1 MQKIRQHFFVRT
13 VMSCLFVLAATVTSL
28 ALPLSAQD
36 LQKVVRKIDIPAG
49 PLSTALKQLETSAAV
64 RLAYDEAALK
74 RVSVKAHSYNGRT
87 VEAILS
93 ELLSASG
100 LKFEERHNTI
110 LIYEAPKQPAV
121 AIPGGALADK
131 ITITGVVNEKN
142 GPVPGASVMVKG
154 TSTGTVTTVDG
165 RFKLTAD
172 DAAGL
177 TLVVSMLGYG
187 TQEIVVGSRRDITVL
202 LESSTVNLNQLVVIG
217 YGTQSKA
224 KVTGAVAEVPL
235 DKLTSRSLGSLN
247 EALQGK
253 APGVVV
259 QNEGGDP
266 MSGPRVS
273 VRGMGGINGE
283 NVLVVVDGAIYYG
296 PINPND
302 VESVTFLKDASS
314 SIYGARAAGGV
325 MLVTTK
331 KGKQGKAQVDVD
343 VKQGWQSPIKKLEPL
358 NAKEFADVMNQA
370 YDAAGKP
377 RQDAFDPAKYPDG
390 QITRTDWM
398 DEIFRTAKIQDYN
411 ASVKGGTDMGRYYL
425 SFGYRKGE
433 GILLNTYN
441 ERYTVRMNTDYQLK
455 PWLKIGENMTM
466 SVTDGNGAN
475 TTSAYTGAI
484 ISAIF
489 YPPHIRPYTADGG
502 FSGLP
507 AQYAGAY
514 GDVINPVAYLQR
526 IDSKSPETKIFFN
539 PYADINLT
547 KGLVFRSSFSITKSF
562 RDAKTFNAKVLE
574 IGKIFNYNEL
584 NEDMNNF
591 TEMLAEQT
599 LTYTTKFNGGHN
611 LTAMGGFSFQKHRG
625 TWLGVNAQGFYNE
638 MPSYRYFDNSTV
650 FFRPRS
656 GLDKNAMSSWY
667 GRVNYDYRNKY
678 LLQLIGRYDGTSMLP
693 KHNRWEP
700 YYGITGGWVLTEEEF
715 LKNSSWLNFLKLRLS
730 HGIQGNLG
738 SLVATGVDA
747 PMSSGQIW
755 IGKDPQQ
762 VPTYQETALP
772 NKDLKWAS
780 TEINNIGLDFN
791 LFDNRLSVNADYFEK
806 TTHNMLVHVSVP
818 GMLGVPDGMWKNAGK
833 ALDKGLELGLNWQGK
848 QTGDFRY
855 DVGATFTKITNKL
868 VSLADGQKVINRND
882 INIRS
887 TITPIRQ
894 EVGLPLY
901 SFYVVRTDGMFQSQ
915 AEVDAYK
922 DKDGN
927 KIQPFAK
934 PGDLKFID
942 QNGDGKITN
951 DDRVVAGSA
960 FPKFT
965 YGFTFNASYKNFD
978 FNMLLQ
984 GVQGNKL
991 FNALKFTALNAGNGQ
1006 NYNMLK
1012 DILNAW
1018 TPQNTGSNI
1027 PRINSS
1033 DPNGNFGT
1041 TSDWYVEDG
1050 SYMRVKNL
1058 TLGYTVPETLLRRAG
1073 LGKVRLYV
1081 TGNNLLTF
1089 TKYKG
1094 FDPEVGLDE
1103 FGIDK
1108 GRYPQAKNV
1117 TVGLNVNF

>member
-1 MQKIRQHFFVRT
+1 MACMI
-13 VMSCLFVLAATVTSL
+13 VLATTVTTV

-36 LQKVVRKIDIPAG
+36 LQKVVRKVDIPAG
-49 PLSTALKQLETSAAV
+49 PLSSALKQLENSAAV
-64 RLAYDEAALK
+64 RLAYDEAALR
-74 RVSVKAHSYNGRT
+74 RVNVKAVSYSSRT

-93 ELLSASG
+93 ELLASSG
-100 LKFEERHNTI
+100 LRFEERHNTI
-110 LIYEAPKQPAV
+110 LIYEAPKQNAV
-121 AIPGGALADK
+121 LLTGGATAEK
-131 ITITGVVNEKN
+131 ITLTGIVTEKN
-142 GPVPGASVMVKG
+142 GPVPGASVMIKG
-154 TSTGTVTTVDG
+154 TATGTITSIDG
-165 RFKLTAD
+165 RFRLTAD
-172 DAAGL
+172 ETPNM
-177 TLVVSMLGYG
+177 TLVVSILGYA
-187 TQEIVVGSRRDITVL
+187 TQEVPVGARRDFSIS

-224 KVTGAVAEVPL
+224 KVTGAVSEVQL
-235 DKLTSRSLGSLN
+235 DKLTSRSLANFN

-253 APGVVV
+253 APGVIV

-266 MSGPRVS
+266 TANPRVNI
-273 VRGMGGINGE
+273 RGMGGINGE
-283 NVLVVVDGAIYYG
+283 NVLYVVDGAIYAGG

-302 VESVTFLKDASS
+302 VESISVLKDAAA

-325 MLVTTK
+325 ILVTTK
-331 KGKQGKAQVDVD
+331 KGKLGKATVELDI
-343 VKQGWQSPIKKLEPL
+343 KQGWQSAIKKLEPL
-358 NAKEFADVMNQA
+358 NAKEFADVTNQA

-390 QITRTDWM
+390 QITRTNWM
-398 DEIFRTAKIQDYN
+398 DEIFRTGKLQDYN
-411 ASVKGGTDMGRYYL
+411 ANIKGGSDNGRYYF

-433 GILLNTYN
+433 GILLNTYS
-441 ERYTVRMNTDYQLK
+441 ERYSIRMNTDYQLK
-455 PWLKIGENMTM
+455 PWLKVGENMALTM
-466 SVTDGNGAN
+466 TDGNGAN

-489 YPPHIRPYTADGG
+489 YPPHIRPFTADGG
-502 FSGLP
+502 YSGLP
-507 AQYAGAY
+507 LQYAGAY

-526 IDSKSPETKIFFN
+526 IDSRAPETKIFFN
-539 PYADINLT
+539 PYAEINLA
-547 KGLVFRSSFSITKSF
+547 KGLNFRSNFSLTKSF
-562 RDAKTFNAKVLE
+562 RDAKSYSAKVLE

-584 NEDMNNF
+584 RQDINNL
-591 TEMLAEQT
+591 TEILAEQT
-599 LTYTTKFNGGHN
+599 LTYTTKFDGGHN
-611 LTAMGGFSFQKHRG
+611 LTAMGGFSHQKHRG
-625 TWLGVNAQGFYNE
+625 TWVGANAQGFYNE
-638 MPSYRYFDNSTV
+638 LPSYRYFDNSTI
-650 FFRPRS
+650 FFRPWS
-656 GLDKNAMSSWY
+656 GINKWAMTSWFS
-667 GRVNYDYRNKY
+667 RVNYDYKSKY
-678 LLQLIGRYDGTSMLP
+678 LLGLIGRYDGSSMLP
-693 KHNRWEP
+693 KQNRWEP
-700 YYGITGGWVLTEEEF
+700 YYGITAGWVISEEEF
-715 LKNSSWLNFLKLRLS
+715 LKQSSWLNFLKLRLS

-738 SLVATGVDA
+738 SLVASGVDA

-780 TEINNIGLDFN
+780 TEINNIGLDFG
-791 LFDNRLSVNADYFEK
+791 LFNNRLSINADYFQK

-833 ALDKGLELGLNWQGK
+833 AMDKGFELGLNFQADK
-848 QTGDFRY
+848 SGDFQY
-855 DVGATFTKITNKL
+855 DLGLTFTKVNNKL
-868 VSLADGQKVINRND
+868 LSLRDGQKVMPLND
-882 INIRS
+882 INVRS
-887 TITPIRQ
+887 TLAPLRQ

-901 SFYVVRTDGMFQSQ
+901 SYYVVRTDGMFKTQE
-915 AEVDAYK
+915 EVNNYK
-922 DKDGN
+922 DKSGN
-927 KIQPFAK
+927 LIQPFAK

-951 DDRVVAGSA
+951 DDRVIAGNA

-965 YGFTFNASYKNFD
+965 YGFSFNGRYKNFD
-978 FNMLLQ
+978 LNVFFQ

-1018 TPQNTGSNI
+1018 TPQNPDSRI

-1050 SYMRVKNL
+1050 SYLRMKNV
-1058 TLGYTVPETLLRRAG
+1058 TLGYTVPNSILRRAG
-1073 LGKVRLYV
+1073 IGQVRLYV

-1103 FGIDK
+1103 YGIDK